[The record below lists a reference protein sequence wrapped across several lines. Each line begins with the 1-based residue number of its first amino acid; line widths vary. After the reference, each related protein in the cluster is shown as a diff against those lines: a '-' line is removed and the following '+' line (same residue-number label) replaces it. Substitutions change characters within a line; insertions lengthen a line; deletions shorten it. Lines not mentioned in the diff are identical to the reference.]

1 MVKHTQILK
10 GLTSI
15 RFVLEITFLVD
26 KYFFRKMAYELLS
39 QSRKRNRGQDPIKSR
54 GTRGGWE
61 DWNIKKKAGKEGRL
75 LATQV

>member
-15 RFVLEITFLVD
+15 RFALEITFLVD

-54 GTRGGWE
+54 GKRGGWE
-61 DWNIKKKAGKEGRL
+61 DWKIKKKAGKEGRL